1 MSFQSHKR
9 VRRRP
14 QVLQRPRGII
24 HPRVQKVG
32 PQHFGIVAVD
42 DPTTGK
48 VQQTV
53 VAQVAGV
60 VYGTDSPGFYLF
72 QVFTALILFLAANT
86 SFNAFPRLAAILA
99 QDGYMPRQFAFR
111 GDRLAFTLGILLLG
125 GISAGML
132 LLFRGETTALIPLYA
147 VGVFVSFTIS
157 QAGMV
162 RHWRQS
168 HDPGW
173 HHRLAINAFGCVL
186 TGVVSVVVLIAKSPE
201 SLLVAVIIPTL
212 VAMMLFIHHQYA
224 GQAAE
229 LEVRPEAVI
238 GPPHREERVVIP
250 VPGLTRAVVQAV
262 NFGRSI
268 SENVVCVHIT
278 DELAAGEALRERFER
293 QLPGVPVVIVESPF
307 RSLVN
312 PFVAYLD
319 VTYTDPDI
327 VVIVVLPEYVG
338 KHLWDRILYNQV
350 TNRLR
355 RALVGRPHTVIATI
369 PYRGE
374 W

>member
-1 MSFQSHKR
+1 
-9 VRRRP
+9 
-14 QVLQRPRGII
+14 
-24 HPRVQKVG
+24 
-32 PQHFGIVAVD
+32 
-42 DPTTGK
+42 
-48 VQQTV
+48 
-53 VAQVAGV
+53 
-60 VYGTDSPGFYLF
+60 
-72 QVFTALILFLAANT
+72 
-86 SFNAFPRLAAILA
+86 
-99 QDGYMPRQFAFR
+99 
-111 GDRLAFTLGILLLG
+111 
-125 GISAGML
+125 
-132 LLFRGETTALIPLYA
+132 
-147 VGVFVSFTIS
+147 
-157 QAGMV
+157 
-162 RHWRQS
+162 
-168 HDPGW
+168 
-173 HHRLAINAFGCVL
+173 
-186 TGVVSVVVLIAKSPE
+186 
-201 SLLVAVIIPTL
+201 
-212 VAMMLFIHHQYA
+212 
-224 GQAAE
+224 
-229 LEVRPEAVI
+229 VI

-278 DELAAGEALRERFER
+278 DELTAGEALRERFER